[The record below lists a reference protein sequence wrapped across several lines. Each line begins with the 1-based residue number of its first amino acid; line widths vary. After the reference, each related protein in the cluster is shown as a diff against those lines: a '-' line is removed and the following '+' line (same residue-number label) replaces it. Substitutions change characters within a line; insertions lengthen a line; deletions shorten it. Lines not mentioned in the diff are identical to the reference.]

1 MLVQALT
8 FLIFCFTLFF
18 VCVGLG
24 LSDEE
29 SDYFI
34 VLLFEILLSIFY
46 FFIFYRIKFDFNK
59 NKKIII
65 YSIIPVIIIF
75 ESVISMYSPL
85 RLEGGSLKNTITYL
99 WIIIFFQFLKLSFLF
114 KKYFLNKKTKKNNIS
129 DFLFFF
135 KLIIYK

>member
-46 FFIFYRIKFDFNK
+46 FFILHRIKFDFNK

-75 ESVISMYSPL
+75 E
-85 RLEGGSLKNTITYL
+85 
-99 WIIIFFQFLKLSFLF
+99 
-114 KKYFLNKKTKKNNIS
+114 
-129 DFLFFF
+129 
-135 KLIIYK
+135 